1 MHLRM
6 LVDPIQ
12 RPYRVAVPPGV
23 PGRQPIAPPDLCI
36 PAHVPHYLTTW
47 SQLIRIGLNITILIP
62 AASCGRGNQA
72 GTLRFMLSG

>member
-23 PGRQPIAPPDLCI
+23 PGRQPIAPPDLCV
-36 PAHVPHYLTTW
+36 PAHVRHYLTTW
-47 SQLIRIGLNITILIP
+47 SLLIRIGLNIYDVDTCCELRTVEIKP
-62 AASCGRGNQA
+62 GRSDSC
-72 GTLRFMLSG
+72 